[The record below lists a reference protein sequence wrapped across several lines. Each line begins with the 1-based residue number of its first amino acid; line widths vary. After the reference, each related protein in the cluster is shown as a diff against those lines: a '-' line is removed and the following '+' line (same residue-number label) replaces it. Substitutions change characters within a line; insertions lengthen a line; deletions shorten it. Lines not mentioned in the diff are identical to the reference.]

1 MPDAERGPLH
11 RLSFALAFAFGVPLV
26 FAVAGYLTLQ
36 VVLLIFTG
44 FARPG
49 HENVNA
55 LSLQMYLFEFK
66 SSSASTQYS
75 RNEHY
80 TAMKAARNIDRC
92 LLIRQ
97 LYETFVI
104 VDLMLMQKSM
114 FLDKPTKNDLYMFR
128 DVLESAS
135 EIT

>member
-1 MPDAERGPLH
+1 
-11 RLSFALAFAFGVPLV
+11 
-26 FAVAGYLTLQ
+26 
-36 VVLLIFTG
+36 
-44 FARPG
+44 
-49 HENVNA
+49 
-55 LSLQMYLFEFK
+55 
-66 SSSASTQYS
+66 
-75 RNEHY
+75 
-80 TAMKAARNIDRC
+80 MKAARNIDRC

-135 EIT
+135 EMRQEFIWIYDVFWR